1 MSKDI
6 RQSRT
11 SNSKPTDPL
20 ATQSR
25 PYGARSR
32 FRSKIPD
39 FNTIEL
45 NTSSTEIPSKSP
57 CSPRLASS
65 LRITTLAVLGV
76 PLLSSPTVAQIN
88 DCGDSKTVIERTV
101 TAPQSEDEKLEQI
114 DWAELARLARGEPP
128 SDKKNHPETTTIR
141 TEGCALDERETD
153 ALPKGELSP
162 PEGMQVV
169 ETGIATVHPTT
180 ARGADASSKSIAGT
194 ESGRAP
200 KAAGS
205 KVSAKEE
212 KPTIDAELL
221 EKLMILALSLLSFVS
236 VFVLARYLPGII
248 LGILRRRKT
257 CRIPVMLFTGR
268 TEFPGQITVLGKF
281 GLRFLPKDP
290 HTMAALK
297 KLLGEDHFY
306 EFDITIGDRTKA
318 VFVDSVDDPHV
329 TIFFVEKLGKKEQ
342 DRMLSLSTVDVRFD
356 SWRPVKKGRAK
367 LRRDVID
374 ARLKKL
380 KEMRNAEIRRRK
392 MAEQSARFD

>member
-1 MSKDI
+1 
-6 RQSRT
+6 
-11 SNSKPTDPL
+11 L
-20 ATQSR
+20 
-25 PYGARSR
+25 G
-32 FRSKIPD
+32 
-39 FNTIEL
+39 L
-45 NTSSTEIPSKSP
+45 PS
-57 CSPRLASS
+57 
-65 LRITTLAVLGV
+65 
-76 PLLSSPTVAQIN
+76 LSSPSQAQIN
-88 DCGDSKTVIERTV
+88 DCGESKTVIERTV
-101 TAPQSEDEKLEQI
+101 TTPQSEDEQADKI

-128 SDKKNHPETTTIR
+128 SAKKGHPETKTIR

-153 ALPKGELSP
+153 ALPEGDLSP
-162 PEGMQVV
+162 PEGMKVV
-169 ETGIATVHPTT
+169 ETGVTSDQPTT
-180 ARGADASSKSIAGT
+180 ARGAEASDKSIAGT
-194 ESGRAP
+194 ELGRAP
-200 KAAGS
+200 KAAGA

-212 KPTIDAELL
+212 EPAIDAELMG
-221 EKLMILALSLLSFVS
+221 KLLVLVLSLLTFLS
-236 VFVLARYLPGII
+236 VFALLRYLPGII

-268 TEFPGQITVLGKF
+268 TEFPGQITVLGKY

-342 DRMLSLSTVDVRFD
+342 DRMLALSTVDVRFD

-374 ARLKKL
+374 ARLNKL